1 MSSSDL
7 RDRMDGLQWEG
18 AASTTKLEAI
28 MPGSSFLYARG
39 QDTGLLN
46 SSLERLDCP
55 LIHKRT
61 VKKKTDRRGRGR
73 TQPVTFD
80 EIKEVDEDKVEDPRH
95 VLGSGNSV
103 DTSDKSDNEKSRS
116 DFDLKTTFSELSKSL
131 SQRRRKPKSLKSKL
145 RMPEERV
152 EGQSTPGDEDESRD
166 TVSESLEVDFSAS
179 VKKLPVMY
187 PKGFNFKSRPSI

>member
-1 MSSSDL
+1 M
-7 RDRMDGLQWEG
+7 Q
-18 AASTTKLEAI
+18 
-28 MPGSSFLYARG
+28 
-39 QDTGLLN
+39 GLLN

-80 EIKEVDEDKVEDPRH
+80 EIQEVDEDKVEDPRH

-131 SQRRRKPKSLKSKL
+131 SQRRRKPKSLK
-145 RMPEERV
+145 
-152 EGQSTPGDEDESRD
+152 
-166 TVSESLEVDFSAS
+166 
-179 VKKLPVMY
+179 
-187 PKGFNFKSRPSI
+187 